1 MTAAGMTDTPKVRFN
16 NSVLNVPAKE
26 EAEAADKATNAKTKA
41 DPNAGAA
48 ADEAKA
54 PGAKVTAPAAVDA
67 KAPAAADAK
76 APAAADAK
84 APAAA
89 AKAPAAGEVDPATG
103 IPVAA
108 ALVQKQDTI
117 GEPKYDY
124 SVYNFAHN
132 AIYDPLEAKRQEDG
146 PYSVNGYAAGKW
158 ALAQRNKNDISDKGI
173 DEEVVGFVRAD
184 KNTVPHQLGRRESA
198 YPVNGW
204 ANTPAS
210 TNGLAQRA
218 TKDIGDTNI
227 DEEVVGFVRAD
238 KNMMPIPQFARRD
251 TAYPVN
257 GWSNTPASQ
266 ALNQRATKD
275 IGDTN
280 IDEEVVGFVRA
291 DKNMMPIPQ
300 FARRDTAYPVNGW
313 SNTPASQA
321 LNQRATKDIGD
332 TNIDEEVVGFVR
344 ADKNMMPIPQFARRD
359 TAYPVNGWSNTPAS
373 SALSQKRDIAQG
385 GVEANVYD
393 FVNDKVEALNWE
405 RRNEKF
411 NNNGFAAAVPHWGN
425 ALAQDI
431 GNGEVRPDVYVTVK
445 NMVDPAAHFRSDKA
459 PKESYEPYQGVQ
471 EPYPKGE
478 LKTKEKNPD
487 GLDFVQTD
495 AEFLGSPE
503 RVNVLDPIAYQTRAN
518 GNTID
523 GGIQIRRTTFYNKKA
538 GLWQGENSM
547 M

>member
-16 NSVLNVPAKE
+16 NSVLNVPAQ
-26 EAEAADKATNAKTKA
+26 EAEAKADKAADAKVKA

-54 PGAKVTAPAAVDA
+54 PAAKA
-67 KAPAAADAK
+67 KAPAADAK
-76 APAAADAK
+76 EPAAAVAVEAK
-84 APAAA
+84 AAATAAA
-89 AKAPAAGEVDPATG
+89 AVDPATG
-103 IPVAA
+103 LPLPPAA
-108 ALVQKQDTI
+108 GALVQKQDTI

-124 SVYNFAHN
+124 SVYDFAHN
-132 AIYDPLEAKRQEDG
+132 AIYDPLEARRQTDG
-146 PYSVNGYAAGKW
+146 PYSNNGYAAGKW
-158 ALAQRNKNDISDKGI
+158 SALAQRNKNDISDKNI

-184 KNTVPHQLGRRESA
+184 KNTVPHQLGRRDSA

-204 ANTPAS
+204 ANTPPS

-257 GWSNTPASQ
+257 GWSNTPPSQ

-313 SNTPASQA
+313 SNTPPSQ
-321 LNQRATKDIGD
+321 
-332 TNIDEEVVGFVR
+332 
-344 ADKNMMPIPQFARRD
+344 
-359 TAYPVNGWSNTPAS
+359 
-373 SALSQKRDIAQG
+373 ALSQKRDIAQG

-393 FVNDKVEALNWE
+393 FTHDKVEALNWE
-405 RRNEKF
+405 RRTEKF
-411 NNNGFAAAVPHWGN
+411 NNNGYAAAVPHWGTS
-425 ALAQDI
+425 LAQSQDI
-431 GNGEVRPDVYVTVK
+431 GIKEVRPDVYVTV
-445 NMVDPAAHFRSDKA
+445 NRMIDPAAHFRSDKA
-459 PKESYEPYQGVQ
+459 PKDSYEPYQGVQ

-478 LKTKEKNPD
+478 PKPKEKNPD

>member
-16 NSVLNVPAKE
+16 NSVLNVPAQ
-26 EAEAADKATNAKTKA
+26 EAEAKADKAADAKVKA

-54 PGAKVTAPAAVDA
+54 PGAKA
-67 KAPAAADAK
+67 KAPVPDAK
-76 APAAADAK
+76 EPAAAVAVEAK
-84 APAAA
+84 AAATAAA
-89 AKAPAAGEVDPATG
+89 AVDPATG
-103 IPVAA
+103 LPVPPAA
-108 ALVQKQDTI
+108 GALVQKQDTI

-124 SVYNFAHN
+124 SVYDFAHN
-132 AIYDPLEAKRQEDG
+132 AIYDPLEARRQTDG
-146 PYSVNGYAAGKW
+146 PYANNGYAAGKW
-158 ALAQRNKNDISDKGI
+158 SALAQRNKNDISDKNI

-184 KNTVPHQLGRRESA
+184 KNTVPHQLGRRDSA

-204 ANTPAS
+204 ANTPPS

-257 GWSNTPASQ
+257 GWSNTPPSQ

-313 SNTPASQA
+313 SNTPPSQA

-359 TAYPVNGWSNTPAS
+359 TAYPVNGWSNTPPS
-373 SALSQKRDIAQG
+373 QALSQKRDIAQG

-393 FVNDKVEALNWE
+393 FTHDKVEALNWE
-405 RRNEKF
+405 RRTEKF
-411 NNNGFAAAVPHWGN
+411 NNNGYAAAVPHWGTS
-425 ALAQDI
+425 LAQSQDI
-431 GNGEVRPDVYVTVK
+431 GIKEVRPDVYVTV
-445 NMVDPAAHFRSDKA
+445 NRMIDPAAHFRSDKA
-459 PKESYEPYQGVQ
+459 PKDSYEPYQGVQ

-478 LKTKEKNPD
+478 PKPKEKNPD